1 MADLGSRATKETMKF
16 VAASNEDND
25 KKSNIQIERNGP
37 ETWDLRPEIT
47 VDGRMVDPILPH
59 MRN

>member
-16 VAASNEDND
+16 VAAGNEDND

-37 ETWDLRPEIT
+37 ET
-47 VDGRMVDPILPH
+47 
-59 MRN
+59 